1 MNSILLAFSSTAVA
15 VYGVCAR
22 MQGLC
27 TVGVHGIDNG
37 LIPIV
42 AYNYGARK
50 KERIHAAIRWA
61 LIDSVLFYVI
71 FLLALE
77 LMPGA
82 VLRLF
87 NASEH
92 MLLIGIPAVRVLAL
106 AWLVSIPNL
115 VVAAALQ
122 GLSLP
127 TPSMILTMLRQA
139 ILPVALALL
148 LRLTGN
154 LSLVWWAFVLAEGIC
169 VPLAFVFW
177 QRNQRK
183 VLK

>member
-1 MNSILLAFSSTAVA
+1 MGRIQA
-15 VYGVCAR
+15 
-22 MQGLC
+22 
-27 TVGVHGIDNG
+27 
-37 LIPIV
+37 
-42 AYNYGARK
+42 